1 MVDESLPVGPV
12 IDEDEVAQAVAVLR
26 RGGLVALPTET
37 VYGLG
42 ADASA
47 DDAVRRVFA
56 VKGRPADHPLIVHV
70 ADADRLADWVA
81 EVPPSA
87 RVLAAE
93 FWPGPLTLLLRRGPR
108 VSDVVTGG
116 RPTVAV
122 RVPAHPVT
130 LAVLRAF
137 GGGIAAPSANRFGK
151 VSPTTAAHVRAD
163 LGDDVDMVLDGGPC
177 AIGVES
183 TIVDL
188 TGARPVV
195 LRTGA
200 ITAERLSEVLG
211 VPVDRADDEPSP
223 GPAGGARAPG
233 MLDSH
238 YAPDAR
244 VHLVDADDA
253 VDVLADLLAANDG
266 LVGLL
271 APGVMDDVPDAVV
284 ELEPAGPPDDYA
296 AVLYARLRQAD
307 RLGLRH
313 LVCVPPP
320 TEGIGSAVIDRLQRA
335 SRR

>member
-1 MVDESLPVGPV
+1 MVDESLPVGSV
-12 IDEDEVAQAVAVLR
+12 IDDDEVARAVAVLR

-56 VKGRPADHPLIVHV
+56 VKGRPSDHPLIVHV
-70 ADADRLADWVA
+70 ADVDRLADWVD
-81 EVPPSA
+81 EVPPAA

-93 FWPGPLTLLLRRGPR
+93 FWPGPLTLLLRRGAH
-108 VSDVVTGG
+108 VSDAVTGG

-122 RVPAHPVT
+122 RVPAHPLT

-137 GGGIAAPSANRFGK
+137 GGGVAAPSANRFGK

-211 VPVDRADDEPSP
+211 TPVDRADDERSP
-223 GPAGGARAPG
+223 GPGGGARAPG
-233 MLDSH
+233 MLESH

-244 VHLVDADDA
+244 VHLVDAGE
-253 VDVLADLLAANDG
+253 VLGVLADLLATDEG

-271 APGVMDDVPDAVV
+271 APGVVDDVPDGVV

-313 LVCVPPP
+313 LVCIPPS
-320 TEGIGSAVIDRLQRA
+320 TEGVGSAVVDRLRRA
-335 SRR
+335 STR